1 MNNFKIYIVLEI
13 SDKWF
18 ALNGCINKNNEFSG
32 IFENRDSL
40 IYVEHIVPKKFLF
53 IKWGGKERKQ
63 EIISKNLNTKILSAE
78 YISIRK

>member
-40 IYVEHIVPKKFLF
+40 IYVEHIVPKKSFLLN
-53 IKWGGKERKQ
+53 GGVKKG
-63 EIISKNLNTKILSAE
+63 SKK
-78 YISIRK
+78 